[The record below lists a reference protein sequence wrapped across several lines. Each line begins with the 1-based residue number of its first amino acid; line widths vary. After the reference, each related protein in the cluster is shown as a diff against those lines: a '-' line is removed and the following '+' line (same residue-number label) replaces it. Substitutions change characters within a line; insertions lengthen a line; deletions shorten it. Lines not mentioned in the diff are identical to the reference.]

1 MSKRKQVP
9 TQVNSLSQPA
19 DWWAAFKAAAESKGM
34 TLSEWMAD
42 ACLARLPAET
52 RAKLSPRKPR
62 GNPTFPVGK

>member
-1 MSKRKQVP
+1 MAQRKQIP

-19 DWWAAFKAAAESKGM
+19 DWWAAFKAAADAEEM

-42 ACLARLPAET
+42 ACLARLTPAV

-62 GNPTFPVGK
+62 GNPTFPTAK